1 MAAPVVYPVAPQFG
15 GIAKEGVT
23 TPGTA
28 VPMTN
33 TLNLDVFKWEDKPV
47 WLEDKAYRGVMGN
60 DSFGEIQGV
69 EYCDISSIGGPVY
82 VDTLPFLL
90 GNILGD
96 MTDSGTGAPYS
107 HKAALLNPTSSAPT
121 AQGTTHTLTAY
132 YGPTATVGAR
142 VFSYFCLSQL
152 VLTWD
157 NATKMLTWSGK
168 GNSFASQPAAARPVA
183 APSALKPFA
192 GWQSQFAVGGV
203 NPANSVKNLER
214 FTITF
219 NREIENE
226 FTGNNTQT
234 PLAIAR
240 GGLAATWQADFLA
253 QDEAYLTDMLNNTQ
267 PQIQSLFTVGSAG
280 TLQSVQIDA
289 QQAAFTKAAPD
300 MSKKMVRWSTSGKC
314 VFNSTNVGTSAGL
327 GPATV
332 TVQNAVVTGT
342 YV

>member
-15 GIAKEGVT
+15 GIAKEAVA

-28 VPMTN
+28 VAMTN

-60 DSFGEIQGV
+60 DVFNEIQGV

-96 MTDSGTGAPYS
+96 MVESGTTAPYS
-107 HKAALLNPTSSAPT
+107 HKACLLNPTAAAPT

-168 GNSFASQPAAARPVA
+168 GSSFASQPAGARPTA
-183 APSALKPFA
+183 SPSALVPFA

-203 NPANSVKNLER
+203 NPGASVKNLET

-219 NREIENE
+219 NREVENE

-240 GGLAATWQADFLA
+240 GGLSTTFAATFLA
-253 QDEAYLTDMLNNTQ
+253 QDETYLNDMLNNSQ
-267 PQIQSLFTVGSAG
+267 PQIQGLFSTG
-280 TLQSVQIDA
+280 TGATLKSIQIDA
-289 QQAAFTKAAPD
+289 QQAAFTKAAAD
-300 MSKKMVRWSTSGKC
+300 GSKKMWRWSTSGKC
-314 VFNSTNVGTSAGL
+314 VFNSTNVGASGGL
-327 GPATV
+327 GPASV
-332 TVQNAVVTGT
+332 TVQNAVATGT

>member
-15 GIAKEGVT
+15 GIAKEGT
-23 TPGTA
+23 ATPGTA

-60 DSFGEIQGV
+60 DVFNEIQGV
-69 EYCDISSIGGPVY
+69 LYCDISSIGGPVY
-82 VDTLPFLL
+82 VDTIPFLL

-96 MTDSGTGAPYS
+96 MTDTGTAAPYS
-107 HKAALLNPTSSAPT
+107 HKAALLNPTSGAPT
-121 AQGTTHTLTAY
+121 GQGTTHTLTAY

-168 GNSFASQPAAARPVA
+168 GNSYASAPAASRPTPS
-183 APSALKPFA
+183 PSALKPFA
-192 GWQSQFAVGGV
+192 GWQSQFAVGGS
-203 NPANSVKNLER
+203 NPGSSVKNLER

-219 NREIENE
+219 TREVENE
-226 FTGNNTQT
+226 FTGGNTQT

-240 GGLAATWQADFLA
+240 GGLSVGWQADFLA
-253 QDEAYLTDMLNNTQ
+253 QDESYLTDMESNTQ
-267 PQIQSLFTVGSAG
+267 PQIQALFTTGASA
-280 TLQSVQIDA
+280 TLQSIQIDA
-289 QQAAFTKAAPD
+289 QQAAFTKAVAD
-300 MSKKMVRWSTSGKC
+300 GSKKMWRWSTGGKC

-332 TVQNAVVTGT
+332 TVQNAVTTGT

>member
-1 MAAPVVYPVAPQFG
+1 MTAPVVYPVAPQFG
-15 GIAKEGVT
+15 GIAKEVVT

-28 VPMTN
+28 VAMTN
-33 TLNLDVFKWEDKPV
+33 TLNLDVLKWEDKPV

-60 DSFGEIQGV
+60 DVFNEIQGV

-90 GNILGD
+90 GNIMGD
-96 MTDSGTGAPYS
+96 MVETGTAAPYS
-107 HKAALLNPTSSAPT
+107 HQACLLNPTSGAPT
-121 AQGTTHTLTAY
+121 AQPTTHTLTAY
-132 YGPTATVGAR
+132 YGPTASVGAR

-168 GNSFASQPAAARPVA
+168 GNSFASAPAAARPTPS
-183 APSALKPFA
+183 PSALKPFA
-192 GWQSQFAVGGV
+192 GWQSLFAVGGV
-203 NPANSVKNLER
+203 NPGASVKNLEM

-219 NREIENE
+219 TREIENE
-226 FTGNNTQT
+226 FTGNNTQN

-240 GGLAATWQADFLA
+240 GGLAVTWSADFLA
-253 QDEAYLTDMLNNTQ
+253 QDEAYLTDMLSNTQ
-267 PQIQSLFTVGSAG
+267 PQIQGKFSVGSGA
-280 TLQSVQIDA
+280 TLQAVQIDA

-300 MSKKMVRWSTSGKC
+300 MSKKMVRWSTGGKA
-314 VFNSTNVGTSAGL
+314 VFNSTNVGASGGL

-332 TVQNAVVTGT
+332 TVTNAVTSGT